1 MRISRINHCLALSV
15 LALLLLICQPGYS
28 QESERNQPQ
37 AIEVSN
43 GLYVLERSGCNIT
56 VSAGH
61 DGVLVIDTGY
71 QNQAEKN
78 KVRIVAISEDP
89 IRIIFNTH
97 YHYDHVGGNEAL
109 SKNGAIII
117 AQKNSRKRMSEE
129 WKAPEI
135 LGIKWPTIPPY
146 PETFLS
152 RVSFNKSITVHFNDD
167 TVQAIHFPNAHSD
180 SDAIIFFR
188 KANVIHTGDLYL
200 SNGFPIIDIT
210 QGGTVSGYIAAVER
224 IIELCD
230 EDTKLIPGHGP
241 ISDRMGLQ
249 AYRDMLM
256 AAQDRI
262 DELMKE
268 GKTLEEVVAADPT
281 VGLFRGGEKSWLPP
295 KLFIYC
301 VYQELL
307 KL

>member
-15 LALLLLICQPGYS
+15 LALLLICQPSYF
-28 QESERNQPQ
+28 QESERNQSQ

-97 YHYDHVGGNEAL
+97 YHYDHA
-109 SKNGAIII
+109 
-117 AQKNSRKRMSEE
+117 
-129 WKAPEI
+129 
-135 LGIKWPTIPPY
+135 
-146 PETFLS
+146 
-152 RVSFNKSITVHFNDD
+152 
-167 TVQAIHFPNAHSD
+167 
-180 SDAIIFFR
+180 
-188 KANVIHTGDLYL
+188 
-200 SNGFPIIDIT
+200 
-210 QGGTVSGYIAAVER
+210 
-224 IIELCD
+224 
-230 EDTKLIPGHGP
+230 
-241 ISDRMGLQ
+241 
-249 AYRDMLM
+249 
-256 AAQDRI
+256 
-262 DELMKE
+262 
-268 GKTLEEVVAADPT
+268 
-281 VGLFRGGEKSWLPP
+281 